1 MSVANVLGV
10 YSIFGYDAEH
20 SEDILFIICLNLLI
34 WAGVA
39 MLCAVLEY
47 NVRVHLCAFVLL
59 STFYLSTVTILSVMV
74 IILTQKLA
82 QPIRQEIFALVGL
95 DSGCAVALVGAVG
108 IVLVQQNM
116 SKDKDKE
123 VGEKETL

>member
-1 MSVANVLGV
+1 MPSSALLFLTILFSMSVANVLGV

-47 NVRVHLCAFVLL
+47 NVRVHLCVSML
-59 STFYLSTVTILSVMV
+59 
-74 IILTQKLA
+74 
-82 QPIRQEIFALVGL
+82 QPQAWSRKDNAN
-95 DSGCAVALVGAVG
+95 
-108 IVLVQQNM
+108 NM
-116 SKDKDKE
+116 S
-123 VGEKETL
+123 G